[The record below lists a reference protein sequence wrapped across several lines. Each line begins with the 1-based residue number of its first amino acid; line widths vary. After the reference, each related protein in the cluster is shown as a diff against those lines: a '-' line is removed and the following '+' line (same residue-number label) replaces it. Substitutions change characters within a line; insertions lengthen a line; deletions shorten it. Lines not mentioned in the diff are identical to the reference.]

1 MKKLL
6 SILLSVLIC
15 LSLLVGCTRENA
27 EPPKTSLDPNTI
39 YYADI
44 EIADHGTITVQLD
57 QEAAPLTVENFV
69 KLSQSGFY
77 NGLTFHRIIEGF
89 MMQGG
94 DPKANGTGD
103 AETTIPGEFLVN
115 NHPNNLS
122 HTRGTISMARGKTYD
137 SASCQFFIVH
147 KDYPSLDGLYAAFGR
162 VINGIEIVDA
172 ICEAAEPI
180 NNNGLIAREDQ
191 PVITS
196 ITIRTQPK

>member
-6 SILLSVLIC
+6 SILLSILMC
-15 LSLLVGCTRENA
+15 LSLFVGCTPE
-27 EPPKTSLDPNTI
+27 ETESPKTSLDPNKI

-94 DPKANGTGD
+94 DPKGNGTGNSG
-103 AETTIPGEFLVN
+103 TTIPGEFAVN
-115 NHPNNLS
+115 NHQNPLT

-147 KDYPSLDGLYAAFGR
+147 KDYPSLDGFYAAFGH
-162 VINGIEIVDA
+162 VIKGIEIVDA

-180 NNNGLIAREDQ
+180 NDNGLIAKGDQ

-196 ITIRTQPK
+196 ITIRAEPK